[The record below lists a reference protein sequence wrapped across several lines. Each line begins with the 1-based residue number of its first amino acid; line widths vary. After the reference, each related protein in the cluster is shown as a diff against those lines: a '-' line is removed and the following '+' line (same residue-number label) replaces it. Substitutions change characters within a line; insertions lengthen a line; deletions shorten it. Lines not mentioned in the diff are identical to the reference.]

1 MDLFSYMLWML
12 LLCATIIMFFLIS
25 LTKPKSYAKNLPPG
39 PSPLPIFG
47 NLLDLLPYTTK
58 PHKYFAELAKTHGP
72 IMSLQLGSITAIIV
86 SNSVLAKQILLKNH
100 KISSTLYDL
109 DAVQAHDH
117 EKFSIGP
124 LSASSP
130 MWKILRKIYNTRLL
144 SDKMMEAMQTH
155 RYRKLEDLLC
165 YMKISSE
172 ANICVDVGQVVYDA
186 SFNMICST
194 IFSMDLSSDIRII
207 EIKNLMDCI
216 IQEIG
221 RPNIVDCYPFLKMI
235 DPQRI
240 KHRLTIY
247 CVKLFKLFDEIVG
260 LRLKS
265 KEGEANYSGL
275 YNDLLDVILD
285 VMEEQKDEING
296 DHLHHLL
303 LDLLGAGMDTTSKTI
318 EWAMAELL
326 RNPSVLLKLQEELEG
341 VMGKGKNTVVQESNI
356 SQLPYLQAVVKETLR
371 LHPAAPLLLPRK
383 VEQDIDIDGFLL
395 PKDAMLIINA
405 WAIGRDPN
413 TWTSPDLFSP
423 ERFLGSELE
432 VKTQFS
438 QLFTFGAGKK
448 ICPGMPLAMCM
459 ISLVLGNLIHKF
471 DWKLEDCGELQQVLD
486 MDDHYGITIKKA
498 KSLRAFPI
506 QRFV

>member
-1 MDLFSYMLWML
+1 MDLLSYFVWVIPLY
-12 LLCATIIMFFLIS
+12 ATIIFCLI
-25 LTKPKSYAKNLPPG
+25 LFTKHKSYAKDLPPG

-47 NLLDLLPYTTK
+47 NLLSLVPYTTK

-86 SNSVLAKQILLKNH
+86 SNSMLAKQVLLKNH

-144 SDKMMEAMQTH
+144 SDNMMEAMQTH
-155 RYRKLEDLLC
+155 RYRILEDLLC
-165 YMKISSE
+165 YVKKCSE
-172 ANICVDVGQVVYDA
+172 ANVCVDVGQAVYDA
-186 SFNMICST
+186 SFNMISST
-194 IFSMDLSSDIRII
+194 IFSMDLLSDARII

-221 RPNIVDCYPFLKMI
+221 RPNIVDCYPFLKII

-240 KHRLTIY
+240 RHRLTTY

-260 LRLKS
+260 MRLKS
-265 KEGEANYSGL
+265 KERRVNREGSYS
-275 YNDLLDVILD
+275 DLLDVILE
-285 VMEEQKDEING
+285 VMEEQSDEISR

-326 RNPSVLLKLQEELEG
+326 RNPSVLHKLQAEVDE
-341 VMGKGKNTVVQESNI
+341 VVGKDKNTLVLESNI

-383 VEQDIDIDGFLL
+383 LEQNIDINGFLL
-395 PKDAMLIINA
+395 PKGAMLIVNA
-405 WAIGRDPN
+405 WAIGRDAS
-413 TWTSPDLFSP
+413 TWTDPDTFSP
-423 ERFLGSELE
+423 ERFLGLELD

-459 ISLVLGNLIHKF
+459 ISLVLGNLIHTF
-471 DWKLEDCGELQQVLD
+471 DWKLEDYGELQHVLD

-498 KSLRAFPI
+498 KSLRAFPT
-506 QRFV
+506 QRLL